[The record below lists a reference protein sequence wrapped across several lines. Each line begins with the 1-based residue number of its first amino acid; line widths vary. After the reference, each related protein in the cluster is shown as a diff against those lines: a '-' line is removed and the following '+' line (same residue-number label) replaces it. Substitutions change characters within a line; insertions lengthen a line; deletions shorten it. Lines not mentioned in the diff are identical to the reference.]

1 MDYAT
6 HLSEHRRLTILK
18 LLHKANSRVN
28 DSVLMS
34 LINGLGVPTERANV
48 RDDMRFLEK
57 LLLITI
63 KEENELLLGMISTR
77 GRKVVLGDLVVDGVQ
92 QPGQV

>member
-1 MDYAT
+1 MDYAE
-6 HLSEHRRLTILK
+6 HLSQHRRLTILK

-34 LINGLGVPTERANV
+34 LINSVGVPTERANV

-57 LLLITI
+57 LQLITI
-63 KEENELLLGMISTR
+63 KEENGLLLGMITTR
-77 GRKVVLGDLVVDGVQ
+77 GRSVALGDLVVDGVQ

>member
-1 MDYAT
+1 MDYAA

-18 LLHKANSRVN
+18 LLQKANSRVN

-34 LINGLGVPTERANV
+34 LVSALGVPTERANV

-57 LLLITI
+57 LQLITI
-63 KEENELLLGMISTR
+63 KEENDLLLGMITTR
-77 GRKVVLGDLVVDGVQ
+77 GRNVALGDLVVDGVQ